1 MTSGWKA
8 GPDGILVKNGVRFS
22 FEMIIQ
28 AETFNQQLASAI
40 QAQLK
45 AVGVDLKVSSLD
57 RSTFFN
63 RAFANADSVMFFYL
77 WPVPIDVV
85 TLFVNS
91 VNAHGK
97 GPNFG
102 NAIVPQVDAGIA
114 AWQSAANETQLI
126 AAGKQFQLA
135 VAQHLPFVP
144 VINRDAFW
152 VHRKNVH
159 GWQPDQWN
167 LYPYYNDVWLG

>member
-1 MTSGWKA
+1 MLSAAGWTA
-8 GPDGILVKNGVRFS
+8 GSDGILAKGNVKFK
-22 FEMIIQ
+22 FERTLQ
-28 AETFNQQLASAI
+28 AESFNQQLGSAI

-102 NAIVPQVDAGIA
+102 NAIVPQVDAAIA
-114 AWQSAANETQLI
+114 AWQSASNQDQLN
-126 AAGKQFQLA
+126 ADGKQFQLA
-135 VAQHLPFVP
+135 VTAFLHFVQ
-144 VINRDAFW
+144 V
-152 VHRKNVH
+152 
-159 GWQPDQWN
+159 
-167 LYPYYNDVWLG
+167 